1 MNVDIV
7 DGVAQA
13 ALPTSASPSTPSSFG
28 DVLASALGGAADSL
42 HGADVEA
49 AVLAGGGG
57 DVVGASI
64 ARAKAD
70 VALEVISVA
79 ASRVSGA
86 VNSLLQTQV

>member
-1 MNVDIV
+1 MNFTIV
-7 DGVAQA
+7 DGIAQPGSPAVAPSLKASSFGEALAQALEGTSDALRGADAQA
-13 ALPTSASPSTPSSFG
+13 ALIA
-28 DVLASALGGAADSL
+28 
-42 HGADVEA
+42 
-49 AVLAGGGG
+49 AGGD
-57 DVVGASI
+57 DVAGASI

>member
-1 MNVDIV
+1 MNVEIV
-7 DGVAQA
+7 DGVARGGLAPA
-13 ALPTSASPSTPSSFG
+13 APSHGPSSFT
-28 DVLASALGGAADSL
+28 DALATALGGAADAL

-49 AVLAGGGG
+49 AVLAGGSG
-57 DVVGASI
+57 DVVSASI

>member
-13 ALPTSASPSTPSSFG
+13 GLPSTASSSTPSSFG
-28 DVLASALGGAADSL
+28 AALASALAGAADAL

-57 DVVGASI
+57 DVAGASI

-79 ASRVSGA
+79 ASRVGGA
-86 VNSLLQTQV
+86 INSLLQTQV

>member
-1 MNVDIV
+1 MNIDIV

-13 ALPTSASPSTPSSFG
+13 GLRPAPSASTPSSFG
-28 DVLASALGGAADSL
+28 DALASALGGAADAL
-42 HGADVEA
+42 HGADVQA

-57 DVVGASI
+57 DVAGAAI

>member
-13 ALPTSASPSTPSSFG
+13 GLSPSGSPSAPSSFG
-28 DVLASALGGAADSL
+28 DALARALGGAADAL
-42 HGADVEA
+42 HGADVAA
-49 AVLAGGGG
+49 AVLASGG
-57 DVVGASI
+57 DDVTGASI